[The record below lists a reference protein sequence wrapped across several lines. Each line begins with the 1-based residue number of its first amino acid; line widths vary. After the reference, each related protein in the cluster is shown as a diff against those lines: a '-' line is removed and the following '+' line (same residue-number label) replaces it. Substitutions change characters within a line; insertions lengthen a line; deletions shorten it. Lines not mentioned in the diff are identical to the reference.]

1 MVEQAARLQAHGPR
15 RALDLLRHDAFSA
28 TDAHAWGLINRIAD
42 AGQLAPQTQA
52 YAQQVA
58 SHAPHGIAGAKHLL
72 RDTAHAP
79 LETQLAE
86 ETACFLETARRED
99 FAEGVRAFREKRAP
113 RFQGR

>member
-1 MVEQAARLQAHGPR
+1 L
-15 RALDLLRHDAFSA
+15 LLRHDAFSA
-28 TDAHAWGLINRIAD
+28 ADALDWGLLNRVAD
-42 AGQLAPQTQA
+42 TGLLAQQAQA
-52 YAQQVA
+52 YASQLA

-72 RDTAHAP
+72 RNAAHAP

-113 RFQGR
+113 